1 MWVKHTSKA
10 ALVAAGAAVIGTTTA
25 SLAVADITS
34 GNLSVLG
41 GNQIN
46 APVSAPV
53 NISGNSAGVLGSA
66 TSSTLGS
73 AHVTNA
79 DHGDGMK
86 SSGKLSVG
94 GGNQLR
100 APISAPV
107 NVCGNSLGIAAVV
120 KAACHGSATVTNHG
134 VGDGM
139 KTSGKYSVLGGN
151 QAFAPVSVPVNVC
164 GNAAAVVGTATA
176 LCKGSSHVDNEGVGE
191 GMKTSGK
198 VSVLGGNQAYA
209 PVSAP
214 VNVCGNAL
222 AVVGTAKAVCKGAT
236 TVTNSTIGAPRP
248 WGPAESEVTSP
259 PLPLAKAPQPAPKAP
274 QPAPKAPQP
283 APKVRQSA
291 VKAPKPAPKP
301 APKVRQAA
309 VKAPLSAV
317 KAPLPSTKRTSLPPA
332 ERLEATAQSTA
343 NTTRALPTPAKG
355 AQVDKLVAKTKD
367 RLVAN
372 AKGRLLGGAK
382 NRLLGRLG
390 VKERAGAALPSTRRM
405 AVRGGEEEAV
415 MKPAELLRSL
425 AKRIGVPVPDSTP
438 GREPAGRPRLPIDG
452 LPGMKVGGEEI
463 L

>member
-1 MWVKHTSKA
+1 MHMWVKHTSRA
-10 ALVAAGAAVIGTTTA
+10 ALVAAGAVVIGSTTA
-25 SLAVADITS
+25 SLAAADITN

-41 GNQIN
+41 GNQLN

-66 TSSTLGS
+66 NSSTLGS
-73 AHVTNA
+73 THVTNVG
-79 DHGDGMK
+79 HGDGMK

-100 APISAPV
+100 APISAPI
-107 NVCGNSLGIAAVV
+107 NVCGNSLGIAAAV

-151 QAFAPVSVPVNVC
+151 QAYAPVSAPVNVC
-164 GNAAAVVGTATA
+164 GNAAAVVGTASA
-176 LCKGSSHVDNEGVGE
+176 LCKGSSHVDNEGVGD

-214 VNVCGNAL
+214 VNVCGNAA
-222 AVVGTAKAVCKGAT
+222 AVVGTAKAVCKGAA

-248 WGPAESEVTSP
+248 WGPSGSEVSSP
-259 PLPLAKAPQPAPKAP
+259 PLPLTKAPQPAPKAP
-274 QPAPKAPQP
+274 QPALKAKPP
-283 APKVRQSA
+283 APKVQQSQ
-291 VKAPKPAPKP
+291 VKAPKPAPK
-301 APKVRQAA
+301 AKQSA

-317 KAPLPSTKRTSLPPA
+317 KAPLPSTKRSPLPSTR
-332 ERLEATAQSTA
+332 RLESTTQSTA
-343 NTTRALPTPAKG
+343 DTTRALPTPAKG
-355 AQVDKLVAKTKD
+355 MQVDKLVTKTKD

-372 AKGRLLGGAK
+372 AKGRLLGSAK
-382 NRLLGRLG
+382 GRLLGKLG
-390 VKERAGAALPSTRRM
+390 VRERAGAALPSTRRM
-405 AVRGGEEEAV
+405 ALRGGEEEAM

-425 AKRIGVPVPDSTP
+425 AKRIGVPVPEEAAP
-438 GREPAGRPRLPIDG
+438 GREPAGRPRLPING